1 MAGMPN
7 TAQVSDAQRPLR
19 RDIRLLGELLGQVIL
34 EQEGQALFDTEERVR
49 QTSRRGDFAAVQ
61 DIVSTLSL
69 DEQAR
74 LVRAFSLY
82 FQLTNLAEQHHRI
95 RRRRQYAVEQRVG
108 AESLDAAFRRLTDAG
123 IDEAALRKAAQHV
136 SLELVLT
143 AHPTEATRRTVLAA
157 QLGVSALL
165 HQLDDP
171 QLSDAGRRDVEDA
184 LAELITTLWQTDE
197 TRAKRPRV
205 VDEIRHGLWF
215 FEQSLFDVAP
225 ALVGDY
231 RRWLPDAPLPLRF
244 GSWIGGDQDGNP
256 NAGPDTLTQAVER
269 ARRLVITRYLDEV
282 HELARSLGVSSSVVD
297 VDEAVLTT
305 TEADAAAMPK
315 VNAEIGT
322 SLDEEP
328 YRRKLWMMWHRL
340 RRTLHEDG
348 PHAYVSADEFRA
360 DLDLIDRSLR
370 AHRGDRIANGRLAAL
385 RRRVEL
391 FGFHVAKV
399 DVRVHARDL
408 ETGHA
413 RVAETLRTV
422 ATLQEAHGPT
432 VCDTLILSG
441 TTGSAPVLRAL
452 EMTREA
458 DLTVAI
464 VPLFETIDDLQRA
477 GDVVDALIREPAFA
491 ALLDRRGRRLE
502 VMVGYSDS
510 AKDGGYLSAQWE
522 IYRAQEDLAAV
533 AARHDVELTIFHG
546 RGGSTGRGGGPTHAA
561 ILAQPAGHPPGR
573 LKLTEQG
580 ETISFKYGLPGLAY
594 RNLEAALSATL
605 LSAFPDVARSAAPSF
620 GRDLMTDAAR
630 RAEHAYRSLVW
641 NNPAFV
647 AFFRAFTPVDEL
659 ALLEIGSR
667 PARRPAEDAAYLQSL
682 RAIPWVFAWTQNRC
696 LLPAWYGCG
705 SGLAPIAETR
715 AGLDTLRRLYREW
728 PFFRS
733 IIENLEMTLAKTSLD
748 IARRYLSLVPA
759 AAEPERHFALIEAE
773 HALTTRLV
781 LDIVEA
787 KQLLDRHLVVQR
799 TIHLRNPYVNPINA
813 VQVELLRRYR
823 GGDQQAA
830 RPLVRTIAGIS
841 AGLRNSG

>member
-1 MAGMPN
+1 MAGMP
-7 TAQVSDAQRPLR
+7 TTPPVSDAQRPLR

-34 EQEGQALFDTEERVR
+34 EQEGQALFDIEERVR
-49 QTSRRGDFAAVQ
+49 LTSRDGDFAAVQ
-61 DIVSTLSL
+61 AIVSSLSL

-74 LVRAFSLY
+74 LVRAFSQY

-95 RRRRQYAVEQRVG
+95 RRRRQYAVERRIG

-123 IDEAALRKAAQHV
+123 VSETALRQAAQHV

-256 NAGPDTLTQAVER
+256 NAGPDTLREAVQR
-269 ARRLVITRYLDEV
+269 ARSLVITRYLDEV
-282 HELARSLGVSSSVVD
+282 RELARSLGVSSSVVD
-297 VDEAVLTT
+297 VDDELLVS

-315 VNAEIGT
+315 VNTDIGT

-340 RRTLHEDG
+340 RRTLHAEG
-348 PHAYVSADEFRA
+348 PHAYASADQFRA
-360 DLDLIDRSLR
+360 DLDTLDRSLR
-370 AHRGDRIANGRLAAL
+370 AHRGDRIANGRLAGL

-391 FGFHVAKV
+391 FGFHVAKM

-408 ETGHA
+408 EPAHDRIA
-413 RVAETLRTV
+413 DTLRTV
-422 ATLQEAHGPT
+422 AALQQEHGPA
-432 VCDTLILSG
+432 VCDTLVLSG

-458 DLTVAI
+458 GVTLAI

-477 GDVVDALIREPAFA
+477 GDVVDGLLQEPAFA
-491 ALLDRRGRRLE
+491 ALVERRGRRLE
-502 VMVGYSDS
+502 IMVGYSDS

-605 LSAFPDVARSAAPSF
+605 LSAFPDVTRSAAPSY
-620 GRDLMTDAAR
+620 GREIMSEAAR
-630 RAEHAYRSLVW
+630 RAEHAYRALVW
-641 NNPAFV
+641 ANPAFV
-647 AFFRAFTPVDEL
+647 AFFRTFTPVDEL
-659 ALLEIGSR
+659 SLLEIGSR
-667 PARRPAEDAAYLQSL
+667 PARRHTEDAAFLQSL

-696 LLPAWYGCG
+696 LLPAWFGCG
-705 SGLAPIAETR
+705 TGLAPIADTPT
-715 AGLDTLRRLYREW
+715 GLDTLRRLYREW

-733 IIENLEMTLAKTSLD
+733 IVENLEMTLAKTSLD
-748 IARRYLSLVPA
+748 IARSYLSLVPA
-759 AAEPERHFALIEAE
+759 SAEPERHFATIEAE

-787 KQLLDRHLVVQR
+787 KQLLDRHPVVQR
-799 TIHLRNPYVNPINA
+799 AIHLRNPYVNPINA
-813 VQVELLRRYR
+813 VQVELLRRHR
-823 GGDQQAA
+823 GGDDAAA
-830 RPLVRTIAGIS
+830 RPLVRTIAGIA